1 MPALAIVG
9 PGRVG
14 WALHDAVSTL
24 DDWSVEEPLGRGD
37 DRGPLARADL
47 VMLAVPD
54 RLIAAVARGVPVGPV
69 VAHLSGATGFA
80 ELEPHEH
87 RGSAHPLMTV
97 PDRRTGAERL
107 LDRCP
112 FAVAGHPLVGRL
124 VVDLG
129 GQPFSVAESDRPLY
143 HATAVIAA
151 NHVVAI
157 LAQAERIAGLL
168 GLDPRLF
175 NRLTTAAVADAD
187 RLGARAALTGPAVRG
202 DWPTIE
208 GHLTAL
214 PPDEHDLY
222 LAVARAAADLGDHP
236 LPSDLRPR

>member
-24 DDWSVEEPLGRGD
+24 EDWSVEEPLSRRD
-37 DRGPLARADL
+37 DRGPLTRADL

-54 RLIAAVARGVPVGPV
+54 RLIADVARSVPVGPV
-69 VAHLSGATGFA
+69 VAHLSGATGLA
-80 ELEPHEH
+80 ELEPHRH

-97 PDRRTGAERL
+97 PDRRIGAERL

-112 FAVAGHPLVGRL
+112 FAVAGHSLVRRL
-124 VVDLG
+124 VADLG
-129 GQPFSVAESDRPLY
+129 GEPFSVADSNRSLY

-151 NHVVAI
+151 NHVVTL
-157 LAQAERIAGLL
+157 LAQAERLAGLL
-168 GLDPRLF
+168 GLGPRVF
-175 NRLTTAAVADAD
+175 NRLAAAAIADSE
-187 RLGARAALTGPAVRG
+187 RVGARAALTGPAVRG

-214 PPDEHDLY
+214 PPVEHELY
-222 LAVARAAADLGDHP
+222 LAVSRAAAELGDRP
-236 LPSDLRPR
+236 FPSDFPQR